1 MIGHE
6 GLVKAGAVRPADRH
20 HVPRGLALCFW
31 QRAARRGGEGEESTR
46 LIGPAELTA

>member
-20 HVPRGLALCFW
+20 HVPRGLAH
-31 QRAARRGGEGEESTR
+31 GNGVGEESTR